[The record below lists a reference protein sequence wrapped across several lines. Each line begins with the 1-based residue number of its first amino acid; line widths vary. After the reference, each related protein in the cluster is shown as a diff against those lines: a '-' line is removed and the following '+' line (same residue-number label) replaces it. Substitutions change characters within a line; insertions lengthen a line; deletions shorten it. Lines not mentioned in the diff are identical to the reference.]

1 MNIRGKL
8 LAGFLTVGLTTLGLG
23 AYAVWSQQRLVDI
36 TARMY
41 DRALMSSTYAHSAR
55 AAFFKADRLLRDA
68 LTARSVAELEQ
79 ATRAIEAADQGFLE
93 DLDVV
98 RERVL
103 HPDSL
108 ALVTDIRRLHDGWR
122 QQRTVA
128 LAGVRSRLTGV
139 AAPAAPAVSQAAT
152 QPIEDALLA
161 LVENAAQVGFQFRE
175 SSSSSSR
182 TMLRITYAGVA
193 LALAIGLGVAILL
206 ARSIVPSLR
215 MLGTQLRDLA
225 AGEGDLRPRMTSRSR
240 DEIGEL
246 AHWSNVFLGNLQ
258 QIVARVRGSAD
269 GVAAAA
275 GAVADG
281 GRRLSAGQQEQV
293 AALEETAASVTHLT
307 ATVRENAARAGSAD
321 GLAGQASTLATRGAV
336 EIREA
341 VEAMRAI
348 TQSASRVADIVSTIQ
363 EVAFQTNLLALN
375 AAVEAA
381 RAGDQGRGFAVV
393 AAEVRSL
400 AQRSAASAR
409 EIKTLIE
416 QSLMAVDSGASLVQ
430 RSGATLEEM
439 VGAVGQVAQ
448 IMADIARASEDQ
460 AREITQINGVTAQ
473 ISRVTQASAAETAD
487 LAATAHML
495 VEESSRLQALVGR
508 FQIDDAEAAQT
519 ESTDRPAPPSTGA
532 RPVGRAAPSPEGV
545 SRSAAYVAT

>member
-79 ATRAIEAADQGFLE
+79 ATTAIEAADQGFLE

-246 AHWSNVFLGNLQ
+246 AHWSNVCLGNLQ

-375 AAVEAA
+375 AAAEA
-381 RAGDQGRGFAVV
+381 
-393 AAEVRSL
+393 RSL